1 MKQTKRYRMGLASTV
16 ILAVTIGLLVLLGI
30 ALYNHTLLETRFDTL
45 IRWFRKIDEAV
56 ARLDTTFEIVLCI
69 FALYIAKCQLPIP
82 LSFLCVISGMVF
94 PLGQALALNALFI
107 FLYFA
112 EKYVKGIFLGG
123 GWTGMILNIKKLRF
137 VRDWIHFKGN
147 GNPYVLAVTRL
158 VPVIPIGMVSKY
170 YGSMRYDFVYYSF
183 LSMLGFAPRLFVYTK
198 LGTSW
203 TNPFSVTFITLLMV
217 IVGFTGFSTMIFN
230 IFYGMRMRQ
239 MTQTLLIYSEKNK
252 YKIVL

>member
-1 MKQTKRYRMGLASTV
+1 
-16 ILAVTIGLLVLLGI
+16 
-30 ALYNHTLLETRFDTL
+30 
-45 IRWFRKIDEAV
+45 
-56 ARLDTTFEIVLCI
+56 
-69 FALYIAKCQLPIP
+69 
-82 LSFLCVISGMVF
+82 MVF

-112 EKYVKGIFLGG
+112 EKYVEGIFLGG

>member
-1 MKQTKRYRMGLASTV
+1 
-16 ILAVTIGLLVLLGI
+16 
-30 ALYNHTLLETRFDTL
+30 
-45 IRWFRKIDEAV
+45 
-56 ARLDTTFEIVLCI
+56 
-69 FALYIAKCQLPIP
+69 
-82 LSFLCVISGMVF
+82 
-94 PLGQALALNALFI
+94 
-107 FLYFA
+107 
-112 EKYVKGIFLGG
+112 
-123 GWTGMILNIKKLRF
+123 MILNIKKLRF

-158 VPVIPIGMVSKY
+158 VPFIPIGMVSKY